1 VVLFDGSKQGERA
14 LGLAKQLASGEGK
27 GVKVLLL
34 GTDKKALRKGVE
46 KVLGKGEDIAHI
58 IGRIKSAEDPR
69 LPTVLAGASPGT
81 VVLPIGGETANEEDL
96 QELLEA
102 VDCPVL
108 LVC

>member
-14 LGLAKQLASGEGK
+14 LGLAKQLASGEGR
-27 GVKVLLL
+27 GVDVLLL

-46 KVLGKGEDIAHI
+46 RVLGKGDVAHI
-58 IGRIKSAEDPR
+58 IGRIKRAEDPR
-69 LPTVLAGASPGT
+69 LPTALAAASPGT
-81 VVLPIGGETANEEDL
+81 VVLPISGETASEEDL